1 MTHSFGLCL
10 SLLFATLAIGCG
22 DGETPDDSNIGNGPK
37 LIRLDST
44 VLAESDSTFL
54 GKPVL
59 SFAVDST
66 GQLYIGDAFASR
78 LFRYRRDGALDL
90 AIGRRGD
97 GPGEFRNLI
106 GGTFLVDS
114 FVIQPAGL
122 DLVVFNR
129 HTGAYIGRQRLQMG
143 YFTQGILAGRQ
154 LLLANFEYAAKKGI
168 ISIRGDSFFEAVRG
182 ESREPLSS
190 NLIPLPAEY
199 SRYPE
204 LGNSNWS
211 EVAAW
216 NDTVLSGYAALP
228 YLTVNRGDGTPLD
241 TITIPTRRRRG
252 FPPGSYQIFR
262 KGTTASTNEQAR
274 AISILQ
280 ALWRL
285 PNGNLIVGYRDSW
298 TTGVGADEHYFGRIW
313 LTILARDL
321 KRACVDV
328 EVPFPGTD
336 WPRLG
341 FQGDT
346 IYALDQVGYGN
357 GDSLRVASIVY
368 RYLLS
373 EKRCTWVSVGHRSK

>member
-1 MTHSFGLCL
+1 MTHNIGLRLSFLL
-10 SLLFATLAIGCG
+10 STLATGCG
-22 DGETPDDSNIGNGPK
+22 GGNTSDGAKLGNGPE
-37 LIRLDST
+37 LIRLDSV
-44 VLAESDSTFL
+44 VLVESDSAFL

-66 GQLYIGDAFASR
+66 GRLYIGDAFASR
-78 LFRYRRDGALDL
+78 LYRFRRDGALDL
-90 AIGRRGD
+90 VIGRRGD
-97 GPGEFRNLI
+97 GPGEFGDLF

-122 DLVVFNR
+122 YLVVFNR
-129 HTGAYIGRQRLQMG
+129 HTGAYIGRQRLNFG
-143 YFTQGILAGRQ
+143 NFYRGIRAGTQLF
-154 LLLANFEYAAKKGI
+154 LANFDYAAKKGM
-168 ISIRGDSFFEAVRG
+168 ISIRSDSFFRAVRG
-182 ESREPLSS
+182 ESRQPLSS
-190 NLIPLPAEY
+190 NLIPFPAEY

-204 LGNSNWS
+204 LGNANWS
-211 EVAAW
+211 ELAAW
-216 NDTVLSGYAALP
+216 NDTVLSGYGGLP

-241 TITIPTRRRRG
+241 TITIPARRRRG

-262 KGTTASTNEQAR
+262 KGTTASMDEQLR
-274 AISILQ
+274 AKSILET
-280 ALWRL
+280 LWRL
-285 PNGNLIVGYRDSW
+285 PNGDIVVGYRDSW
-298 TTGVGADEHYFGRIW
+298 TKGVGTNERYFGRIW

-368 RYLLS
+368 RYLLDG
-373 EKRCTWVSVGHRSK
+373 KRCTWVSVEHGSK